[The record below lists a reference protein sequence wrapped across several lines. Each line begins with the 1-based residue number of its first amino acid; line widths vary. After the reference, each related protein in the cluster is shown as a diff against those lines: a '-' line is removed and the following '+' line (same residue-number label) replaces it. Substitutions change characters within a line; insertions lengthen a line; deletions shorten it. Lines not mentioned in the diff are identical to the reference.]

1 MTFSIKIR
9 LLVPTILILLLFP
22 TVVSG
27 QGVAPDPTLMSSP
40 PPPQDPVED
49 PVDLDNPDEDF
60 EEDLEEEGDEE
71 DHEGF
76 FFRFTLGLGWG
87 WVNGDGTMP
96 PSKGIELISD
106 PSHHSPVF
114 NSAMSLGAGFLNFAV
129 HLGVLYER
137 MIVRADDP
145 TSMGYTLWGIGGG
158 LTYYFTDHD
167 FFVTAQMRYMAMLL
181 FMKGVICTDYN
192 EDKYEW
198 YKGPGIAATL
208 GKEWYKEGKDGGVG
222 IGLQFNYARLKHDGG
237 FSFDYM
243 SVLLLLTLT
252 HF

>member
-1 MTFSIKIR
+1 MTFSIRIR
-9 LLVPTILILLLFP
+9 LLAPTIFALLLFP
-22 TVVSG
+22 AVVFG
-27 QGVAPDPTLMSSP
+27 QGVAPDPTLISSP
-40 PPPQDPVED
+40 PPEDPVED
-49 PVDLDNPDEDF
+49 PAEPDYPDEDV
-60 EEDLEEEGDEE
+60 EEENDEE

-76 FFRFTLGLGWG
+76 FFRFALGLGWG
-87 WVNGDGTMP
+87 WVEGDGTMP
-96 PSKGIELISD
+96 PSKGIERISD

-114 NSAMSLGAGFLNFAV
+114 NLAMSLGAGFLNFAV
-129 HLGVLYER
+129 HLGVVMER

-145 TSMGYTLWGIGGG
+145 TSIGFTLWGIGGG

-167 FFVTAQMRYMAMLL
+167 FFVTAQMRYMALLL
-181 FMKGVICTDYN
+181 FMPGVICEDYN

-208 GKEWYKEGKDGGVG
+208 GKEWFKEGKDGGVG
-222 IGLQFNYARLKHDGG
+222 IGLQFNYARLNHDGG